1 MADPVTSPRS
11 SYDVVIVG
19 ASLAVVGAGA
29 LLARRGFRV
38 LVLGHGTRPEVYPFE
53 DLSLRRA
60 SAVVSFLDA
69 PAFRRMVTELAM
81 VPSVRRRVE
90 ALDPAF
96 QVVLPGHRID
106 ASPTSER
113 LLADLNR
120 EFPEIQRPVEDFYRR
135 IHADGALL
143 DRALGADV
151 MLPPGGFWERRELGR
166 ALSGLPFDR
175 LGGGADPFAEFA
187 GDHPFRTFVD
197 AQVRFAGALDPDALS
212 PLARSRLHAAG
223 FRHATLHEGGV
234 DGLRALFAEKIVQ
247 HGGDLRLR
255 DRAESIAVHRG
266 RVRSVALAGLDES
279 VGCAFALSSLDPAEV
294 QRLTG
299 EEPTRAWTRMLL
311 GTRPRYHRYTLNV
324 VVRAEVV
331 PVGMAGRVYAVVDP
345 RRPLAEE
352 NLLAVD
358 RGPVDGAGR
367 VVLTVSA
374 LLPRSLVEEGSDH
387 LRRVRPRVL
396 RALGEL
402 VPFLERHTLVV
413 DSPHDGLALEDR
425 RGELPASVELRRPGA
440 AEPMDTL
447 DAVDDTP
454 WLGVCGLP
462 IRTEIEGLLLATRQN
477 VPGLGLEGEL
487 VAALGAA
494 RVVTR
499 SDPSRERMRRE
510 LWSKDFP

>member
-1 MADPVTSPRS
+1 MTSPRS

-38 LVLGHGTRPEVYPFE
+38 LVLGHGTRPEVYPWE
-53 DLSLRRA
+53 GYALRRTP
-60 SAVVSFLDA
+60 AVVSFVEA
-69 PAFRRMVTELAM
+69 PAFRRMVAELAL

-90 ALDPAF
+90 AIEPAF

-106 ASPTSER
+106 ASAIAER
-113 LLADLNR
+113 LLGDLNR

-135 IHADGALL
+135 LESDGAAL
-143 DRALGADV
+143 DRALSADV

-166 ALSGLPFDR
+166 AVSALPFDR
-175 LGGGADPFAEFA
+175 LGAGRDPFAEFA
-187 GDHPFRTFVD
+187 SDHPFRTFVD
-197 AQVRFAGALDPDALS
+197 AQVRFAGALDPDALR
-212 PLARSRLHAAG
+212 PLARARLHAAG
-223 FRHATLHEGGV
+223 FRHATLAEGGV

-266 RVRSVALAGLDES
+266 RVRAVALAGLDES
-279 VGCAFALSSLDPAEV
+279 VGCGFALSSLDPAEV

-299 EEPTRAWTRMLL
+299 EDPSRAWTRMLL

-331 PVGMAGRVYAVVDP
+331 PVGMAVRVYAVVDP

-352 NLLAVD
+352 NLLVVD
-358 RGPVDGAGR
+358 RAPVDASGA

-374 LLPRSLVEEGSDH
+374 LLPRSLVEEGPDH

-396 RALGEL
+396 KALGEL
-402 VPFLERHTLVV
+402 VPFLDRHTLVV
-413 DSPHDGLALEDR
+413 DSPHDGLPLEDR
-425 RGELPASVELRRPGA
+425 RGELPALVDVRRAGV
-440 AEPMDTL
+440 AEPMETL
-447 DAVDDTP
+447 DAIDDTP

-462 IRTEIEGLLLATRQN
+462 VRTEIEGLLLATRQN

-510 LWSKDFP
+510 LWSKDVG